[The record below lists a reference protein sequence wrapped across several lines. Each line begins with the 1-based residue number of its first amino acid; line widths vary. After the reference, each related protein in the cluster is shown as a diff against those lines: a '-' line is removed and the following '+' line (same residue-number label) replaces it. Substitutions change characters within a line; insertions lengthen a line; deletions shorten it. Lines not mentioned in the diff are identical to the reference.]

1 MVKKSISKKSRRG
14 RYGRSQ
20 YKIMEKRGKIDTKS
34 EIVGALIS
42 IYATT
47 MDGRVKH
54 TILTCF

>member
-1 MVKKSISKKSRRG
+1 
-14 RYGRSQ
+14 
-20 YKIMEKRGKIDTKS
+20 MEKRGEIDTKS
-34 EIVGALIS
+34 EIVEALIS

>member
-1 MVKKSISKKSRRG
+1 
-14 RYGRSQ
+14 
-20 YKIMEKRGKIDTKS
+20 MEKRGKIDTKS